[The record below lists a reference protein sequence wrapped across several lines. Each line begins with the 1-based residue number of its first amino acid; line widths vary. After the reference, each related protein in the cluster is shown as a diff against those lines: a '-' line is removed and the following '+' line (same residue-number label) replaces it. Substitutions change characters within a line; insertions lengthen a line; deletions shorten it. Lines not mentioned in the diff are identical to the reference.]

1 MDARYPTLPDPAH
14 TVIRDHL
21 LFLVM
26 QPRLRR
32 NACFSVKRRE
42 TRLFQ
47 ISSNTRRFGSVPIE
61 VTLYHSLCC
70 VFIPVVAR

>member
-21 LFLVM
+21 LCLVM

-32 NACFSVKRRE
+32 NACFSVKHRE
-42 TRLFQ
+42 TGLFQ
-47 ISSNTRRFGSVPIE
+47 ISNDVRRFSDMSIE
-61 VTLYHSLCC
+61 EI
-70 VFIPVVAR
+70 FIVH